1 MFKFKFKL
9 DEQTTRLSWLHVVVV
24 LMPKSNSQKS
34 ATLVI
39 VENKEKLYKLLNDP
53 VQAVCLQKLLFDMV
67 VEGWRN

>member
-1 MFKFKFKL
+1 
-9 DEQTTRLSWLHVVVV
+9 
-24 LMPKSNSQKS
+24 MPKSNSQKS

-67 VEGWRN
+67 VEG